1 MTPPEARNHLSAFV
15 AKMQIEGL
23 PPLVIDTF
31 AFYYNQV
38 LTGATGLIYD
48 REIQPVRPHE
58 IANFKN
64 LQSYADRGRN
74 AYAHAVRIVL
84 NGGLGTTMGLTDPKS
99 LIKAKN
105 GKSFLEII
113 LQQAESSGIQLSL
126 MNSFSTHARTLE
138 ELSRIKPSR
147 TPLQFIQHKFP
158 KIRQQ
163 DLAPVI
169 WSSNPQLEWNPP
181 GHGDVF
187 TALIT
192 SGTLEKLLA
201 DGIQYAFIHN
211 LDNLGA
217 RMDASLLGY
226 FAENG
231 FPFMMEVAEKTPADI
246 KGGHLA
252 RHQSGRL
259 ILREAAQCPKNER
272 KAFQDIARYR
282 FFDTNNIWVNLE
294 SLKALFEK
302 EQTIRL
308 PIILNPKTVD
318 PRDENS
324 LPVFQIETAMGAA
337 ISLFE
342 DTMAVNVPRSR
353 FFPVKS
359 CNDLVALRSDC
370 YVLGNGENLQINPQR
385 ISANRP
391 ESIKISLDPKF
402 YGRIDLLEER
412 FKQGLP
418 SLADC
423 ESLSI
428 EGDVYF
434 EDNIIIRGRV
444 SIKNRLKSPAV
455 IKKGTVVDQDL
466 VFRTFSTQYKTGTN
480 LNN

>member
-1 MTPPEARNHLSAFV
+1 MTRPEAKDHLPAFIK
-15 AKMQIEGL
+15 KMQDEGL

-31 AFYYNQV
+31 SFYYKQI
-38 LTGATGLIYD
+38 LTGETGLVYD
-48 REIQPVRPHE
+48 RQIQPVKLHE
-58 IANFKN
+58 IEHFKN
-64 LQSYADRGRN
+64 LKNYTDAGQRACDHG
-74 AYAHAVRIVL
+74 VRIVL
-84 NGGLGTTMGLTDPKS
+84 NGGLGTTMGLTGPKS
-99 LIKAKN
+99 LIEAKN

-113 LQQAESSGIQLSL
+113 LKQAESSGVRLAL
-126 MNSFSTHARTLE
+126 MNSFNTHEETLRA
-138 ELSRIKPSR
+138 LSRIKPLQM
-147 TPLQFIQHKFP
+147 PLQFIQHKFP
-158 KIRQQ
+158 RIWQQ
-163 DLAPVI
+163 NLAPVT
-169 WSSNPQLEWNPP
+169 WSPNPQLEWSPP

-201 DGIQYAFIHN
+201 EGIQYAFIHN

-217 RMDASLLGY
+217 RMDTSLLGY

-231 FPFMMEVAEKTPADI
+231 FTFMMEVAEKTPADI

-252 RHQSGRL
+252 RHQNGRL
-259 ILREAAQCPKNER
+259 ILREAAQCPKDELT
-272 KAFQDIARYR
+272 AFQDINRYH
-282 FFDTNNIWVNLE
+282 FFNTNNIWVNLE

-308 PIILNPKTVD
+308 PMILNPKPVN

-324 LPVFQIETAMGAA
+324 TPVYQIETAMGAA

-359 CNDLVALRSDC
+359 CNDLMALRSDC
-370 YVLGNGENLQINPQR
+370 YVLKDGENLQITPQKT
-385 ISANRP
+385 SANRP
-391 ESIKISLDPKF
+391 DAVKINLDPKF
-402 YGRIDLLEER
+402 YGRIDLLEEH

-418 SLADC
+418 SLLEC

-434 EDNIIIRGRV
+434 EDNIIIKGRV
-444 SIKNRLKSPAV
+444 SIQNRFKSPAV
-455 IKKGTVVDQDL
+455 IKGGTVIDQDL
-466 VFRTFSTQYKTGTN
+466 IF
-480 LNN
+480 